1 VFQKFAKASTI
12 LHVGSAGTSTGFL
25 LLSSEVE
32 HSDYHKNMN
41 PNIFEKRVKN
51 QLLPFSICIYCDLL
65 HLLHKLFLLSL
76 ISLVFL
82 SLLAHVSQTNIC
94 NITSIMI

>member
-51 QLLPFSICIYCDLL
+51 LL